1 MKLINDHKDEVF
13 LKEKGEY
20 FFKLN
25 KKIKIIIESKE
36 DVGVLD

>member
-1 MKLINDHKDEVF
+1 MKLINNYKDEVL

-25 KKIKIIIESKE
+25 EKIKIIIE
-36 DVGVLD
+36 